1 MPLTS
6 TPLLLD
12 DYERNR
18 KIAER
23 LAAGGQQS
31 ARMGI
36 DALATMEQLAK
47 QGRAEARQKGL
58 DEQAEGRLVLER
70 KDKDAANVRAAAEA
84 ARAAEEHALRI
95 PQLQRKGERDEEQ
108 YQEGRL
114 VLQRSEAAK
123 TREKLLADQVANA
136 IEMGESP
143 EDLAYRLR
151 DEEATHDVGTSE
163 VRNLYRKLTDERNAK
178 RYGQD
183 LQERE
188 QKRKEQGT
196 AQGWKQLQI
205 AEEAAKTKATDKASA
220 VDDKGAD
227 ALRKEM
233 GALPAIKEFAEVD
246 VAFKRMK
253 QAAASPSP
261 AGDLTLVYSFMKM
274 QDPSSTVRES
284 EFASAAKAGTFG
296 DQMQAQ
302 VERITTGEL
311 LTPQQR
317 QDLLKQAESSYR
329 ARKNAADAAGGRYR
343 GIAERRGLN
352 VNDVVPSDV
361 PDDDRW

>member
-58 DEQAEGRLVLER
+58 DEQAANTLVLER
-70 KDKDAANVRAAAEA
+70 KDKDAANARGAAEA
-84 ARAAEEHALRI
+84 ARAAEMHKLNVPI
-95 PQLQRKGERDEEQ
+95 LQRKAAREE
-108 YQEGRL
+108 EEHEANKL
-114 VLQRSEAAK
+114 VLQRKNAESALKSFVTEGLRDAVPAEELALRAVDLDALGPMSPSDLAAEYEAQQRAQSDRANKNARDEAEQTRKEKDSAAGRARDYAAAK
-123 TREKLLADQVANA
+123 A
-136 IEMGESP
+136 
-143 EDLAYRLR
+143 
-151 DEEATHDVGTSE
+151 ATT
-163 VRNLYRKLTDERNAK
+163 
-178 RYGQD
+178 
-183 LQERE
+183 
-188 QKRKEQGT
+188 
-196 AQGWKQLQI
+196 KQ
-205 AEEAAKTKATDKASA
+205 TDKATA
-220 VDDKGAD
+220 ADDKGAD

-233 GALPAIKEFAEVD
+233 NALPAVKEFAEVD
-246 VAFKRMK
+246 VAFQRMK
-253 QAAASPSP
+253 RAAAAPSP

-302 VERITTGEL
+302 VERITSGEL

-317 QDLLKQAESSYR
+317 QDLLKQAEVSYR
-329 ARKNAADAAGGRYR
+329 TRKGAADAAGGRYR

-352 VNDVVPSDV
+352 VNDVVASDV